1 MKGLS
6 VLRKLKGTKK
16 SVSKWRKESIGSI
29 FYIDSDKLSDKQ
41 KKLIHDLYIDNLRD
55 GLKPKEAMDKA
66 FQIVTCFKM

>member
-1 MKGLS
+1 M
-6 VLRKLKGTKK
+6 RKLKSTKK
-16 SVSKWRKESIGSI
+16 SVPKWRKETIGII

-41 KKLIHDLYIDNLRD
+41 KKMMHDLYIDNLRD

>member
-16 SVSKWRKESIGSI
+16 SVSKWRKETIGNI